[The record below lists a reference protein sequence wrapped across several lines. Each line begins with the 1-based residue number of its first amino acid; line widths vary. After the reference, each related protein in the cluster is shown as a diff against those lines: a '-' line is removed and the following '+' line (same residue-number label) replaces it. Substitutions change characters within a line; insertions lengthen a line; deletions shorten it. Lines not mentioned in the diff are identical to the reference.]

1 MRLIR
6 SAACLLA
13 LLMPLPGL
21 AQVPTATSPAPA
33 PLTQEERE
41 AGIRAAWEDAGK
53 ALQRGPVA
61 IPLIDQARLDL
72 PRDMVFVP
80 ARETVA
86 LLRAYGNLPSEATT
100 VGLVTSETDSWSV
113 VVRFVKEGYVRDD
126 DAKEWNAD
134 DLLASLRE
142 GTEEANRDRVRRGF
156 PESEII
162 GWLTPPAYD
171 AASHRLVWALASK
184 TKGAPDQPERNVNY
198 NTYALG
204 RDGYFSLNLLTTS
217 TRLAADRP
225 VAAAL
230 LASLAY
236 VDGKR
241 YEDFS
246 AGTDRV
252 AEYGL
257 AALVGAVAAKKLG
270 LIALAGAFVVKF
282 AKLGLIAVAALGA
295 GIMRFFRRKGPSA

>member
-6 SAACLLA
+6 LAACMLAMLL
-13 LLMPLPGL
+13 PLPGR
-21 AQVPTATSPAPA
+21 AQAPPAPA
-33 PLTQEERE
+33 PLTQEQRE
-41 AGIRAAWEDAGK
+41 AGIRAAWEA
-53 ALQRGPVA
+53 AASAMQRGPA
-61 IPLIDQARLDL
+61 ALPLIDQARLDL

-86 LLRAYGNLPSEATT
+86 LLRAYGNLPSEETT
-100 VGLVTSETDSWSV
+100 VGLVTSETASWTV

-126 DAKEWNAD
+126 DAKDWNAD

-162 GWLTPPAYD
+162 GWLAPPAYD

-217 TRLAADRP
+217 SRLAADRP
-225 VAAAL
+225 VVAAL
-230 LASLAY
+230 LASLGY

-246 AGTDRV
+246 SGTDRV

-270 LIALAGAFVVKF
+270 LLAVIGAFVVKF
-282 AKLGLIAVAALGA
+282 AKVGLIAAAAFGA
-295 GIMRFFRRKGPSA
+295 GVMRFFRGKGPSA